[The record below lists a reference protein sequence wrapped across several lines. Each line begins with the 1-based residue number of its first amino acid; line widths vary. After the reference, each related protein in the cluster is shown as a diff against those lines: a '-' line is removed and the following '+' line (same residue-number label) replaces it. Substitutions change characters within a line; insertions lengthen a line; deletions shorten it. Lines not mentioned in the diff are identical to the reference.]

1 MKLGEEMQRAN
12 DNEAGPLPPRAA
24 IGVAHAR
31 LQRWLF
37 DDALP
42 LWLEKGADP
51 AGGFH
56 DRLNLDA
63 TPAPAPRRLRVQ
75 ARQVFVYALA
85 SRLGWSGEA
94 AAAAERGLDVVI
106 AARQGADGIYRLGP
120 PRSPDALDGMGELYD
135 QAFVLLALAS
145 AQGLL
150 GGGHYETLAQEL
162 RWSLATFAA
171 PFGGFAEA
179 PGLAAPLFANPNMHL
194 YEACQAW
201 VEMSFD
207 PDWRSLSTG
216 LTNLALERLID
227 PASGVLYERYDA
239 DWRIADR
246 PEDRL
251 VWPGHLYE
259 WAFLLLNCPH
269 GGPASLEAAVRL
281 IELAERHGVDPE
293 RGVAI
298 FALDGNLAPVD
309 RGARLW
315 AQTERLRACL
325 RAAALTGNAA
335 FWQAASEA
343 CGALEAF
350 LDVPTP
356 GLWRD
361 WMDEAGRFR
370 EEPAPASSLYHIVGA
385 IAELGRQ
392 SGGSA

>member
-1 MKLGEEMQRAN
+1 MKLDEELRRAN
-12 DNEAGPLPPRAA
+12 DNDAGPLPPQAA
-24 IGVAHAR
+24 IGVVHAR
-31 LQRWLF
+31 LKRWLF
-37 DDALP
+37 EDALP
-42 LWLEKGADP
+42 LWLSRGADP

-56 DRLNLDA
+56 DRLNLDGS
-63 TPAPAPRRLRVQ
+63 PAPGQRRLRVQ
-75 ARQVFVYALA
+75 ARQVYVYALA
-85 SRLGWSGEA
+85 SRLGWPGKA
-94 AAAAERGLDVVI
+94 AEAAERGLD
-106 AARQGADGIYRLGP
+106 AMLTARQPADGLYRLDPQAPSP
-120 PRSPDALDGMGELYD
+120 PLDGMGELYD

-162 RWSLATFAA
+162 RWSLATCAA

-201 VEMSFD
+201 VEVSFD
-207 PDWRSLSTG
+207 PDWRSLSSS
-216 LTNLALERLID
+216 LTALALERLID

-239 DWRIADR
+239 DWQPPAQPADR
-246 PEDRL
+246 V

-259 WAFLLLNCPH
+259 WAFLLMNCPH
-269 GGPASLEAAVRL
+269 GGPASLRAAVRL
-281 IELAERHGVDPE
+281 IELAERRGVDPE

-325 RAAALTGNAA
+325 RAAALTGNAQ
-335 FWQAASEA
+335 FWLAALAA
-343 CGALEAF
+343 CRAVEAF

-361 WMDEAGRFR
+361 WMDEAGAFR
-370 EEPAPASSLYHIVGA
+370 EEPAPASSFYHIVGA

-392 SGGSA
+392 SGASA